1 MFCGNPGVLSLGHCS
16 DTIMQTNVSAEL
28 RDSIYP
34 LSNYI
39 NRSWIVTNGSWRGRR
54 GKQHDEELERAAMHD
69 CIFPSYFTLSV
80 FLAQISPCA
89 PFRNPPPPPTIPN
102 LHTCTYKHTH
112 THTQSHESFSSLKDF
127 YFAEYV
133 LLFLFLLGRYATRH
147 QCLHYSAQYFT
158 TAVPILTMYS
168 KPKSK

>member
-1 MFCGNPGVLSLGHCS
+1 
-16 DTIMQTNVSAEL
+16 MQTNVSAEL

-89 PFRNPPPPPTIPN
+89 PFRNPPPQQSQTSTHV
-102 LHTCTYKHTH
+102 HTNIRTH
-112 THTQSHESFSSLKDF
+112 TLSPTSLFPAWKTFILQNTSCFFFFFLAVMQRGINVCIIALSISPLQFQYWRCTQSLNQNKAVS
-127 YFAEYV
+127 
-133 LLFLFLLGRYATRH
+133 GPRATLPR
-147 QCLHYSAQYFT
+147 
-158 TAVPILTMYS
+158 
-168 KPKSK
+168 

>member
-89 PFRNPPPPPTIPN
+89 PFRNPPPPNNPKPPHMYIQ
-102 LHTCTYKHTH
+102 TYAHTH
-112 THTQSHESFSSLKDF
+112 SVPRVFFQPERLLFCRIRPAFSFSSWPLCNAASM
-127 YFAEYV
+127 FA
-133 LLFLFLLGRYATRH
+133 L
-147 QCLHYSAQYFT
+147 
-158 TAVPILTMYS
+158 
-168 KPKSK
+168 

>member
-54 GKQHDEELERAAMHD
+54 GKQHTTRSWRGPRCMIAFFHPISLSHSSLPRSLPVLLLE
-69 CIFPSYFTLSV
+69 IPPS
-80 FLAQISPCA
+80 
-89 PFRNPPPPPTIPN
+89 TIPN

-158 TAVPILTMYS
+158 TAVSILTMYL